1 MNFNYGFPA
10 TYQPLNYGF
19 QPYQQQMQGTQMPLA
34 NQPQQQQPQQM
45 MTPPTIRA
53 EIIQVDDEIAAE
65 NYPVGQGSS
74 QMMMKKDDSE
84 IYVKSVLANNQVVL
98 DVFVKRPK
106 MPPKPTFDPDI
117 YVTRE
122 ELEKRLQAITE
133 RNKPIPVPMPLVDE
147 KGGLNDGT
155 V

>member
-10 TYQPLNYGF
+10 TYQPMNYGF
-19 QPYQQQMQGTQMPLA
+19 QPYQQQGAQMSLT
-34 NQPQQQQPQQM
+34 NQPQQQQQM

-53 EIIQVDDEIAAE
+53 EIVQVDDEISAE
-65 NYPVGQGSS
+65 NYPVGAGSS
-74 QMMMKKDDSE
+74 QMMIKKDDSE
-84 IYVKSVLANNQVVL
+84 IYVKTVLANNQTVL
-98 DVFVKRPK
+98 DVFLKRPK
-106 MPPKPTFDPDI
+106 TPPKPAFDPDR

-133 RNKPIPVPMPLVDE
+133 RDKPIPMPMPLVADNKE
-147 KGGLNDGT
+147 

>member
-10 TYQPLNYGF
+10 TYQPMNPVGYSYP
-19 QPYQQQMQGTQMPLA
+19 QYQQQ
-34 NQPQQQQPQQM
+34 NQPQQQQQM

-53 EIIQVDDEIAAE
+53 EIIQVDDEISAE
-65 NYPVGQGSS
+65 NYPVGAGSS
-74 QMMMKKDDSE
+74 QMMIKKDDSE
-84 IYVKSVLANNQVVL
+84 IYVKTVLANNQAVL

-106 MPPKPTFDPDI
+106 TPPKPAFDPDR

-133 RNKPIPVPMPLVDE
+133 RDKPIPMPMPLVTDNKE
-147 KGGLNDGT
+147 

>member
-1 MNFNYGFPA
+1 MNFNYFPA
-10 TYQPLNYGF
+10 TYQPMNPYSYP
-19 QPYQQQMQGTQMPLA
+19 QYQQQ
-34 NQPQQQQPQQM
+34 NQAQQQQM

-53 EIIQVDDEIAAE
+53 EIIQVDDESTAE
-65 NYPVGQGSS
+65 NYPVGAGSS
-74 QMMMKKDDSE
+74 QMMIKKDDSE
-84 IYVKSVLANNQVVL
+84 IYVKTVLANNQSTL

-106 MPPKPTFDPDI
+106 TPPKPAFDPDR

-133 RNKPIPVPMPLVDE
+133 RNKPVSVPMPLVDE

>member
-10 TYQPLNYGF
+10 TYQPMNYGF
-19 QPYQQQMQGTQMPLA
+19 QPYQQQGTQMPLT
-34 NQPQQQQPQQM
+34 NQPQQQQQM

-53 EIIQVDDEIAAE
+53 EIVQVDDEVSAE
-65 NYPVGQGSS
+65 NFPVGSGSS
-74 QMMMKKDDSE
+74 QMMIKKDDSE
-84 IYVKSVLANNQVVL
+84 IYVKTVLANNQTVL

-106 MPPKPTFDPDI
+106 TPPKPAFDPDR

-133 RNKPIPVPMPLVDE
+133 RDKPIPMPMPLVTDNKE
-147 KGGLNDGT
+147 

>member
-10 TYQPLNYGF
+10 TYQPMNYGF
-19 QPYQQQMQGTQMPLA
+19 QPYQQQGTQMPLT
-34 NQPQQQQPQQM
+34 NQPQQQQQM

-53 EIIQVDDEIAAE
+53 EIIQVDDEISAE
-65 NYPVGQGSS
+65 NYPVGAGSS
-74 QMMMKKDDSE
+74 QMMIKKDDSE
-84 IYVKSVLANNQVVL
+84 IYVKTVLANNQTVL

-106 MPPKPTFDPDI
+106 TPPKPAFDPDR

-133 RNKPIPVPMPLVDE
+133 RDKTIPMPMPLVTDNKE
-147 KGGLNDGT
+147 